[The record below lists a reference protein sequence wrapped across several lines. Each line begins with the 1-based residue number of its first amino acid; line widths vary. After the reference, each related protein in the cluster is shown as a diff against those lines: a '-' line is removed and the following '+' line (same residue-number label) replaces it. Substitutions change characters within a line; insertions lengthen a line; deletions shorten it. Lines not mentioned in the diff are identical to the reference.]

1 MESTGAGEA
10 ANLPLGKPRAGAS
23 MVWRPAGLVALGL
36 MALAIGSLLGACNTP
51 PQDVAIQGG
60 PDGVIIRFVGDVAA
74 TLPIAKQHCAR
85 YERVPVLHETKEERV
100 VYFCIKPP
108 AGS

>member
-1 MESTGAGEA
+1 
-10 ANLPLGKPRAGAS
+10 
-23 MVWRPAGLVALGL
+23 MVWRPVGLLALV
-36 MALAIGSLLGACNTP
+36 IGSLLGGCTP

-60 PDGVIIRFVGDVAA
+60 PDGVIIRYVGDVAD

-85 YERVPVLHETKEERV
+85 YERVPMLHETKEERV

-108 AGS
+108 NGS

>member
-1 MESTGAGEA
+1 MESTAAGEA
-10 ANLPLGKPRAGAS
+10 ANLPPGKPRAGAS
-23 MVWRPAGLVALGL
+23 MVWRPAGI
-36 MALAIGSLLGACNTP
+36 MALAIGALLGACTTP
-51 PQDVAIQGG
+51 PQNVAIQGG
-60 PDGVIIRFVGDVAA
+60 PDWVIIRYVGDVAD

-108 AGS
+108 NAS